1 MRKLQNLRDIIGRLS
16 LVKEDR
22 EDLIK
27 YIQGDTGVGTGYEQQ
42 IKQLNSKI
50 QNLENIINSIIIQQ

>member
-1 MRKLQNLRDIIGRLS
+1 MKKLQSLRDIIGRLS

-27 YIQGDTGVGTGYEQQ
+27 YIQGDAGVGTGYEQQ

>member
-16 LVKEDR
+16 LTKEDR

-27 YIQGDTGVGTGYEQQ
+27 YIQGDIGVGTGYEQQ
-42 IKQLNSKI
+42 IKQLNNKI

>member
-27 YIQGDTGVGTGYEQQ
+27 YIQGDGGVGTGYEQQ
-42 IKQLNSKI
+42 IKQLNNKI
-50 QNLENIINSIIIQQ
+50 QNLENIINSITIQQ